1 MRDLHDLT
9 NPAMGQL
16 PQQFHQLTSASSVDS
31 TMPPMD
37 PGTEATRLP
46 AAQSG
51 SRSTQRSFRHSGTGM
66 ARGTAHQGAKAGR
79 AVTGRRPLG
88 SRGFAD
94 LTARWPASTSP
105 PTAMVV

>member
-16 PQQFHQLTSASSVDS
+16 PQQFHQLASASSVDS

-51 SRSTQRSFRHSGTGM
+51 SGVIWSHAQ
-66 ARGTAHQGAKAGR
+66 
-79 AVTGRRPLG
+79 VE
-88 SRGFAD
+88 
-94 LTARWPASTSP
+94 TARPMPSTRLRRRGAGGGSL
-105 PTAMVV
+105 